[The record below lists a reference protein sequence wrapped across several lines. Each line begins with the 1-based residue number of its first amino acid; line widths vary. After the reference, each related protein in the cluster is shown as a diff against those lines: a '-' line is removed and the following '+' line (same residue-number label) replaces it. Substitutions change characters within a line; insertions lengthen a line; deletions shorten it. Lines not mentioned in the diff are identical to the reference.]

1 MSSPE
6 EDSASIAS
14 SQDPD
19 LAVAGEA
26 SILFRINLGE
36 VPPKTSALSRFL
48 ERDFKRETTQT
59 EHICPV
65 FMQIKLRERLQ
76 SLKLLASL
84 ATFLKNPGSLDS
96 VLAVGASVKDSPMAD
111 QMTRHLL
118 DNHDFAKL
126 VSEGW
131 RPQPIDLST
140 LKTLPDGTLG
150 RCYADQL
157 ISQGI
162 TPDTLIDPS
171 PISDESDYIVHR
183 LKETHDITHVLTGF
197 GIDGASE
204 LGLQGF
210 NLAQNRSPLAVMLIF
225 GGMLTAL
232 QNDEP
237 LAPMLRALARG
248 FQMGLDADLVIA
260 HKLEEGWDRPLKEW
274 RRQLR
279 LPVESSI

>member
-1 MSSPE
+1 MM
-6 EDSASIAS
+6 
-14 SQDPD
+14 
-19 LAVAGEA
+19 
-26 SILFRINLGE
+26 
-36 VPPKTSALSRFL
+36 TSG
-48 ERDFKRETTQT
+48 
-59 EHICPV
+59 PGV
-65 FMQIKLRERLQ
+65 MQIKLGERLQ

-84 ATFLKNPGSLDS
+84 ASFLKNPDSLDS
-96 VLAVGASVKDSPMAD
+96 VLAVGASLKDSPLAE

-118 DNHDFAKL
+118 NNPDFAQL
-126 VSEGW
+126 VNEGW

-140 LKTLPDGTLG
+140 LQTLPVGTLG

-171 PISDESDYIVHR
+171 PINDERDYIVHR

-197 GIDGASE
+197 GIDGVSE

-237 LAPMLRALARG
+237 LAPMLRALAKG
-248 FQMGLDADLVIA
+248 FQMGLDAELVIA
-260 HKLEEGWDRPLKEW
+260 RKLEEGWDRPLSAW
-274 RRQLR
+274 RSELR
-279 LPVESSI
+279 LPEAIPG